1 MSEERRDLSQY
12 MPDTVLIPAENLGQI
27 ITEMMRPVMQ
37 TIGKMLENNTA
48 ALEQLSAAQSVQ
60 NDRLEALEKQI
71 RLQTKVDG
79 KQVSYLN
86 DAIRHKAREMLDKRG
101 IDDSKATVKL
111 GNAIRK
117 AVLKRYGISTLRD
130 VPKHEYNVA
139 LNQID
144 MWSDLLTVRDVVK
157 EARNRAEA
165 SANAEQPA
173 GENGA
178 APVSREAD

>member
-1 MSEERRDLSQY
+1 MLSKDAPK
-12 MPDTVLIPAENLGQI
+12 MAVIPAENLGQI

-144 MWSDLLTVRDVVK
+144 MWSDLLTVRDVAK

-173 GENGA
+173 GENGT